1 MGLAIYP
8 AAPLLLV
15 DDEKAWLDSLA
26 FTLEY
31 EGGINHVL
39 KCQDS
44 REVPALLEQ
53 REFTMVLLDLTM
65 PHLCGE
71 KLLVRIVRDY
81 PELPVIILS
90 GMNQLETVV
99 RCIQQ
104 GASDFFV
111 KTMERQLLMASIRRN
126 LAMAE
131 LKRENEA
138 LKRDFQCCP
147 LRHPLVFREIISHD
161 CRMHALFRYVEGVAA
176 SNEPVLITG
185 ESGVGKELVARALH
199 TIGRPG
205 GPWVA
210 VNAAG
215 LDDQAFSDTL
225 FGHSRGAYTG
235 ADSPRAGLIQKA
247 EGGTLFLD
255 EIGDLAQS
263 SQIKLL
269 RFLQEGEYY
278 PLGND
283 TPKRANVRVV
293 CATNHDLEAQQTAG
307 IFRRDLYFRLGTHR
321 MRIPPLRERREDL
334 PLLLDHFLREAAAA
348 LGKRKPACPEELVQL
363 LGSYHFPGNIRELRG
378 MVHDA
383 MGQHVAG
390 KLSMQSF
397 REAMGR
403 IEQKSGAG
411 SDRNEQEQPFARLQ
425 KLPSFVEAADLLV
438 AEALRRAGGNQ
449 AVAAGMLGITRQ
461 ALHKRLK
468 KLD

>member
-1 MGLAIYP
+1 MAHQLYP

-15 DDEKAWLDSLA
+15 DDEQVWLDSLA

-39 KCQDS
+39 KCHDS
-44 REVPALLEQ
+44 SEVPALLEQ
-53 REFTMVLLDLTM
+53 REFSMVLLDLTM
-65 PHLCGE
+65 PHLSGE
-71 KLLVRIVRDY
+71 ELLERIVTDY

-90 GMNQLETVV
+90 GMNQLDTVV

-126 LAMAE
+126 LALAE
-131 LKRENEA
+131 LRQENEA

-147 LRHPLVFREIISHD
+147 LRHPQVFRQIISND
-161 CRMHALFRYVEGVAA
+161 CRMHAIFRYVEGIAA

-185 ESGVGKELVARALH
+185 ESGVGKELIARALH
-199 TIGRPG
+199 TIGRPE

-210 VNAAG
+210 INAAG
-215 LDDQAFSDTL
+215 LDDQIFSDTL

-235 ADSPRAGLIQKA
+235 AESPRSGLIQKA

-255 EIGDLAQS
+255 EIGDLAQT

-278 PLGND
+278 PLGSD
-283 TPKRANVRVV
+283 TPRKANVRVV
-293 CATNHDLEAQQTAG
+293 CATNHNLESSQSAAA
-307 IFRRDLYFRLGTHR
+307 FRRDLYFRLGTHR
-321 MRIPPLRERREDL
+321 IRIPPLRERLEDL
-334 PLLLDHFLREAAAA
+334 PLLLDHFLREAVAAT
-348 LGKRKPACPEELVQL
+348 GKRKPACPDELLQL

-390 KLSMQSF
+390 KLSMLYF
-397 REAMGR
+397 RQGMGR
-403 IEQKSGAG
+403 GPHAPSPAQNHDLQS
-411 SDRNEQEQPFARLQ
+411 QPFAELKR
-425 KLPSFVEAADLLV
+425 LPSLAEAGELLV
-438 AEALRRAGGNQ
+438 AEAMRRAEGNQ
-449 AVAAGMLGITRQ
+449 AVAAGILGITRQ
-461 ALHKRLK
+461 ALHKRLG
-468 KLD
+468 KLK